1 MYSMLIMLLAR
12 NVDTSSGSTSIP
24 LMHNTT
30 CPPPFVEMLFVGG
43 YTSNSGVCITF
54 NNSKPLVACR
64 FSSVVGVSTAFSA
77 VSICPLAFTTTSP
90 NVLVAVLSF
99 CALATIQRVKNSRI
113 EIHLFICQCGL
124 ELKRQR
130 IVGHKSNHFFAKCRI
145 FLMCYVSSGI
155 RAVCYVSYCI
165 ALVGEIAIRFSPN
178 LAHEGIVSYPEFT

>member
-1 MYSMLIMLLAR
+1 MYSMLIILLAR
-12 NVDTSSGSTSIP
+12 NVDTSSGSTFIP

-30 CPPPFVEMLFVGG
+30 CPPPFVEMLFVRGD
-43 YTSNSGVCITF
+43 TSNSGVCITF

-113 EIHLFICQCGL
+113 EIHLFICQCGFVWPL
-124 ELKRQR
+124 VCPRHLAGLCWLLMHQW
-130 IVGHKSNHFFAKCRI
+130 IVGHKSNHFFAKCRF

-155 RAVCYVSYCI
+155 RAVC
-165 ALVGEIAIRFSPN
+165 
-178 LAHEGIVSYPEFT
+178 